1 MGPLVSVAIALS
13 AQHAVWPSLLWSVQ
27 KTKLR
32 EPGVFLFP
40 LARMVAISRL
50 IVTFA
55 MTPRPN

>member
-27 KTKLR
+27 KMKPR

-40 LARMVAISRL
+40 LARVVAISRL